1 MPNFDISIAFQRM
14 LQREIA
20 SLMGGKFMQLL
31 MNHSVEL
38 PKFACKG
45 RRSSA
50 ITLIFIFHMNFV
62 LDEDCSSP
70 STFLFAIF

>member
-45 RRSSA
+45 RRCSA
-50 ITLIFIFHMNFV
+50 ITLIFIFQMNFV